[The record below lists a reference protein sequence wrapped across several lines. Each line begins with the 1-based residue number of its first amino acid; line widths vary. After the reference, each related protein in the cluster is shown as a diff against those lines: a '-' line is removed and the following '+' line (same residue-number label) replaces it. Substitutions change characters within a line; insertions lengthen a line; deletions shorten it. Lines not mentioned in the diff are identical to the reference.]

1 MDSKEVLQPIF
12 PYCFQAQNI
21 DGAVE
26 EYLQV
31 LDFLEGRLTELEE
44 ERGEKINAL
53 EFHSKVR
60 QGLMEHDTG
69 KLVMGD
75 LLVVIGLACSEHR
88 GRIPNTMPCL
98 RTLRSCVTS
107 PAPQLPDRLTDD
119 GLVSVTLPRMNAIH
133 VDKVAYPLDKLNS
146 TVWSSLML
154 SAEPIAIRAEAY
166 GSEKPIDIAYAI
178 DFDNLAE
185 ALPVARTLTP
195 YDKRVYVAAASLYGV
210 GNDVITLRQLHNAMG
225 NTGRPAA
232 NQRKR
237 ISQSIEKM
245 SAARIRIDNTQ
256 EAGTYRYPKF
266 VYKGQLLPTEG
277 IEMIVNGNIVEE
289 AIHLLR
295 EPPAMAFAKGR
306 QQVTTI
312 PMKLL
317 QSPLSKTDMNLAVE
331 DYLITRVA
339 HVRRGRGQPRI
350 LYETVCAAAGVTD
363 RKQKERVPER
373 VKKILSYWVE
383 CSFITDFESDKKG
396 VTVIVSKE

>member
-1 MDSKEVLQPIF
+1 MKYYGYGRVSTETQAEKGYGLDVQEQSIRKYAADNGITLDGLYVDAGISGNMKDTDDDSAI
-12 PYCFQAQNI
+12 
-21 DGAVE
+21 
-26 EYLQV
+26 
-31 LDFLEGRLTELEE
+31 
-44 ERGEKINAL
+44 
-53 EFHSKVR
+53 SKR
-60 QGLMEHDTG
+60 EGLMELLAMLEEGDVVIVLNTSRLWRSDMTKAIIRRELLKRG
-69 KLVMGD
+69 AKLVSIEQPKYD
-75 LLVVIGLACSEHR
+75 LYTKDPNDYLINAIMEALDVYERMSISMKLAR
-88 GRIPNTMPCL
+88 GRT
-98 RTLRSCVTS
+98 VKAKGGDK
-107 PAPQLPDRLTDD
+107 PAGVCPIGYRYSADKK
-119 GLVSVTLPRMNAIH
+119 SVE
-133 VDKVAYPLDKLNS
+133 VDP
-146 TVWSSLML
+146 
-154 SAEPIAIRAEAY
+154 E
-166 GSEKPIDIAYAI
+166 
-178 DFDNLAE
+178 
-185 ALPVARTLTP
+185 
-195 YDKRVYVAAASLYGV
+195 
-210 GNDVITLRQLHNAMG
+210 
-225 NTGRPAA
+225 
-232 NQRKR
+232 
-237 ISQSIEKM
+237 
-245 SAARIRIDNTQ
+245 